1 MSKNLLSRK
10 YEDNPFVDGS
20 FRVPVKQSSE
30 ILETTG
36 PLTVSDGSETINVA
50 QIRQRKLVD
59 AERFVKV
66 YVAHLN
72 AFFDLKPG
80 TIRVLSVVLECMTEN
95 QFIGSGRF
103 YLNYN
108 TCSKFFES
116 FGSKPVSKPTFYSAL
131 NEMIANGMIAP
142 STDPNL
148 FFVNPAVFFTGDRI
162 RFVTELRRKKMSK
175 QEKLE
180 LDGQTAL
187 KLDHDP
193 ETGEVN
199 E

>member
-1 MSKNLLSRK
+1 MSKNLLSKK
-10 YEDNPFVDGS
+10 YEDNPFIDGN
-20 FRVPVKQSSE
+20 FRVPTKQSSQV
-30 ILETTG
+30 LETAG
-36 PLTVSDGSETINVA
+36 PLTVTDGSETLNVA

-80 TIRVLSVVLECMTEN
+80 TMRVLTVVLECMTEQ

-108 TCSKFFES
+108 TCKKFFETY
-116 FGSKPVSKPTFYSAL
+116 GAPTVSKPTFYSAL

-162 RFVTELRRKKMSK
+162 RFVTELQRKRTSK
-175 QEKLE
+175 REALE
-180 LDGQTAL
+180 AAGQTSMQ
-187 KLDHDP
+187 LDHDP
-193 ETGEVN
+193 ETGEVIP
-199 E
+199 

>member
-1 MSKNLLSRK
+1 MSKNLLAKK
-10 YEDNPFVDGS
+10 YDENPFVDGS
-20 FRVPVKQSSE
+20 FRVPTKQTSE
-30 ILETTG
+30 LLETSG

-66 YVAHLN
+66 YVAHLH

-80 TIRVLSVVLECMTEN
+80 TIRVLTVVMECMTEQ

-116 FGSKPVSKPTFYSAL
+116 FGAKPVSKPTFYSAL
-131 NEMIANGMIAP
+131 NEMIANGMVAP

-148 FFVNPAVFFTGDRI
+148 FFVNPAIFFTGDRI
-162 RFVTELRRKKMSK
+162 RFVTELRRKRTSRH
-175 QEKLE
+175 EALE
-180 LDGQTAL
+180 LAGQKAL
-187 KLDHDP
+187 ALDQ
-193 ETGEVN
+193 N